1 MEKVLEV
8 VKMLGE
14 DNVNRLKDTVTD
26 LLIKRCEDELEDMA
40 IYLVDYEQ
48 LFAEVEDEVRFIIKD
63 KIVKMYLEKAE
74 GKISEKF
81 SELFEGKV

>member
-8 VKMLGE
+8 AKLLGE

-40 IYLVDYEQ
+40 IYMVDYEA
-48 LFAEVEDEVRFIIKD
+48 LFAEVENEVRA
-63 KIVKMYLEKAE
+63 IVKNKIMQIYLEKAE
-74 GKISEKF
+74 EKF
-81 SELFEGKV
+81 SELFER